1 MRVRIVNTGSE
12 PVTVPITPAQ
22 EQLEAILET
31 AGWLKVERLHTG
43 LTFTRTLNPG
53 EQANYPVD
61 RFTHAQLDEVEALNA
76 AGKIEAFIE
85 ASA

>member
-1 MRVRIVNTGSE
+1 MRVRIVNVSDT

-22 EQLEAILET
+22 EQLEAILEA

-43 LTFTRTLNPG
+43 LTFTRTLNPN

-61 RFTHAQLDEVEALNA
+61 RFTHDQLAEVEKLSTE
-76 AGKIEAFIE
+76 GKIVFFVE
-85 ASA
+85 

>member
-1 MRVRIVNTGSE
+1 MRVRIVNVSDT
-12 PVTVPITPAQ
+12 PVAVPITPAQ

-43 LTFTRTLNPG
+43 LTFTRTLNPN

-61 RFTHAQLDEVEALNA
+61 RFTHDQLAEVEKLSTE
-76 AGKIEAFIE
+76 GKIVFFVE
-85 ASA
+85 

>member
-1 MRVRIVNTGSE
+1 MRVRIVNVSDA

-22 EQLEAILET
+22 EQLEAILEA

-43 LTFTRTLNPG
+43 LTFTRTLNPN

-61 RFTHAQLDEVEALNA
+61 RFTHDQLAAVEKLSTE
-76 AGKIEAFIE
+76 GKIVFFVE
-85 ASA
+85 

>member
-12 PVTVPITPAQ
+12 PVTIPITPAQ

-61 RFTHAQLDEVEALNA
+61 RFTHDQLQAVDQMRED
-76 AGKIEAFIE
+76 GKITFFVE